1 MLNETQSVIQNL
13 IDAGCNDEFIE
24 RFLAMDEKS
33 QKKEMIDMLSR
44 QRSRLLDNVHADERR
59 IYCLD
64 YLVKKLKNE

>member
-24 RFLAMDEKS
+24 CFLAMDEKS